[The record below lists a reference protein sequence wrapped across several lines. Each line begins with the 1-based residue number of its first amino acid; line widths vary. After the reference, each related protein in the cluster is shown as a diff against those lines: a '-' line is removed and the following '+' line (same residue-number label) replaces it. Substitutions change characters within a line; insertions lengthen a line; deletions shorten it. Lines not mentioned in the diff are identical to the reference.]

1 MKLARLEK
9 VELRDQW
16 KDEARDFTPW
26 LAEDDNIELL
36 GETIGMEL
44 EVVSKEE
51 KVGSFSADILCKDI
65 ATDKHVVI
73 ENQLEQT
80 DHSHLGQVIT
90 YCAGLQAS
98 TFIWIASQIREEHRA
113 AVDWLNTITDDNFN
127 FFAIEVQLFKIG
139 ESPVAPNFKVVAKPN
154 GWSKNVKKQVNEEL
168 NETDK
173 LKLEYWES
181 YREYVESQ
189 PKISIS
195 FKPQKPLPQHW
206 TNVTVGS
213 SAAHINVLIGRKRAN
228 VAVQLILDSVNAKQH
243 YDVLYGM
250 GYEKSRIE
258 VDADIEWARMD
269 DKKSSY
275 ITSEIKG
282 DYHDR
287 SDWNRQ
293 FEWLYMMTTKFYR
306 FFVPLIKNMK

>member
-9 VELRDQW
+9 VELRIQW
-16 KDEARDFTPW
+16 NDEARDFTPW

-44 EVVSKEE
+44 EVISREE

-113 AVDWLNTITDDNFN
+113 AVDWLNAITDDNFN
-127 FFAIEVQLFKIG
+127 FFAIEIQLFKIG

-154 GWSKNVKKQVNEEL
+154 GWSKNVKRQIVDDL
-168 NETDK
+168 NDTDK
-173 LKLEYWES
+173 LKLEYWTA
-181 YREYVESQ
+181 YKEYVMSQ
-189 PKISIS
+189 PHVV
-195 FKPQKPLPQHW
+195 FKPQKPRIQHW
-206 TNVTVGS
+206 TSVTIGS
-213 SAAHINVLIGRKRAN
+213 SAAHIDVVIGRKKSN
-228 VAVQLILDSVNAKQH
+228 VAVQLYIQTDRAKQ
-243 YDVLYGM
+243 YFDTLYNLC
-250 GYEKSRIE
+250 YERSKIE
-258 VDADIEWARMD
+258 LDADIDWARMD
-269 DKKSSY
+269 DKKCSY
-275 ITSEIKG
+275 ITVEMKG
-282 DYHDR
+282 DYHDK

-306 FFVPLIKNMK
+306 FFVPLMKNLK